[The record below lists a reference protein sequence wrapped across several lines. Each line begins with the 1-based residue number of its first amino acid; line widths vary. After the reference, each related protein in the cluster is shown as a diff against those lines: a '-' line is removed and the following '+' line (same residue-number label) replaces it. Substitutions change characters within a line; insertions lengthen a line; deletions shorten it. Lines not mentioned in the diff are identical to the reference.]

1 MIALP
6 GAACK
11 YASFAIALLRNR
23 ELAGGAPTAA
33 DYAGNGGQFGS
44 RSSLQLGQLM
54 RRIAVFI
61 GTRPEAIKMAPVVAA
76 LERSP
81 HFEPLVVNT
90 GQHRELIEQVIH
102 LFGIRV
108 DRDLAVMQPNQS
120 LAPLLARLLERIDT
134 ALAELQP
141 DMVLAQ
147 GDTSTVF
154 ATALTAF
161 YRQLP
166 FGHVEAGLR
175 TGNLRSPFPEEAN
188 RILTTPLT
196 TLHFAPT
203 DAAAENL
210 RRERI
215 DETRIFITGNTV
227 IDALF
232 MELKRQRQPE
242 VQQQLASHLRER
254 IGPDYGE
261 RPFVLITG
269 HRRENFGAGFDQI
282 CDALATLAARFADH
296 LFIYP
301 VHLNPN
307 VQTVVNQRLGA
318 IENIRLIAPQPY
330 SEFVALLAAC
340 RIALSDSGGVQ
351 EEAPSLGKPVLVMRD
366 TTERPEGIAAGTAKL
381 VGADAATIIAEV
393 SRLLEDAAAY
403 RAMSEAV
410 NPYGDG
416 HAAERILAAIENFFS
431 A

>member
-1 MIALP
+1 MH
-6 GAACK
+6 
-11 YASFAIALLRNR
+11 RV
-23 ELAGGAPTAA
+23 
-33 DYAGNGGQFGS
+33 
-44 RSSLQLGQLM
+44 
-54 RRIAVFI
+54 AVFI

-76 LERSP
+76 LSASDK
-81 HFEPLVVNT
+81 FQSLVVNT
-90 GQHRELIEQVIH
+90 GQHRELIEQVIS
-102 LFGIRV
+102 LFGIHV
-108 DRDLAVMQPNQS
+108 DRDLAVMEPNQA
-120 LAPLLARLLERIDT
+120 LAPLMARLLERIDA

-147 GDTSTVF
+147 GDTSTVL
-154 ATALTAF
+154 ATALAAF
-161 YRQLP
+161 YRQIP

-175 TGNLRSPFPEEAN
+175 TGNLRSPYPEEAN
-188 RILTTPLT
+188 RVLTTPLT
-196 TLHFAPT
+196 SLHFAPT
-203 DAAAENL
+203 AAAAENL
-210 RRERI
+210 RREHI
-215 DETRIFITGNTV
+215 DESRIVVTGNTV

-232 MELKRQRQPE
+232 MELKRQRRPE
-242 VQQQLASHLRER
+242 VEERLRARLRER
-254 IGPDYGE
+254 IGSDYGE

-282 CDALATLAARFADH
+282 CDALAELAARFADH

-307 VQTVVNQRLGA
+307 VQTVVNRRLGTT
-318 IENIRLIAPQPY
+318 ENIRLIEPQPY

-340 RIALSDSGGVQ
+340 RLALSDSGGVQ

-381 VGADAATIIAEV
+381 VGANTATIVAET
-393 SRLLEDAAAY
+393 SRLLDDSAAY

-416 HAAERILAAIENFFS
+416 HAAPRILAAIERFF

>member
-1 MIALP
+1 MH
-6 GAACK
+6 
-11 YASFAIALLRNR
+11 RV
-23 ELAGGAPTAA
+23 
-33 DYAGNGGQFGS
+33 
-44 RSSLQLGQLM
+44 
-54 RRIAVFI
+54 AVFI

-76 LERSP
+76 LSASNK
-81 HFEPLVVNT
+81 FQSVVVNT
-90 GQHRELIEQVIH
+90 GQHRELIEQVIS
-102 LFGIRV
+102 LFGIHV
-108 DRDLAVMQPNQS
+108 DRDLAVMEPNQA
-120 LAPLLARLLERIDT
+120 LAPLMARLLERIDA
-134 ALAELQP
+134 ALADLRP

-147 GDTSTVF
+147 GDTSTVL
-154 ATALTAF
+154 ATALAAF
-161 YRQLP
+161 YRQIP

-175 TGNLRSPFPEEAN
+175 TGNLRSPYPEEAN
-188 RILTTPLT
+188 RVLTTPLT
-196 TLHFAPT
+196 SLHFAPT
-203 DAAAENL
+203 AASAENL

-215 DETRIFITGNTV
+215 AESQIVVTGNTV

-232 MELKRQRQPE
+232 MERERQRRPE
-242 VQQQLASHLRER
+242 VEERLRARLRER
-254 IGPDYGE
+254 IGSDYGE

-282 CDALATLAARFADH
+282 CDALAELAARFVDH

-307 VQTVVNQRLGA
+307 VQTVVNRRLGA
-318 IENIRLIAPQPY
+318 TENIRLIEPQPY

-340 RIALSDSGGVQ
+340 RLALSDSGGVQ

-381 VGADAATIIAEV
+381 VGANTATIVAETA
-393 SRLLEDAAAY
+393 RLLENAAAY

-416 HAAERILAAIENFFS
+416 HAAPRILAAIERFF

>member
-1 MIALP
+1 MLEV
-6 GAACK
+6 
-11 YASFAIALLRNR
+11 AINSAN
-23 ELAGGAPTAA
+23 
-33 DYAGNGGQFGS
+33 S
-44 RSSLQLGQLM
+44 RSPRRGKLM

-76 LERSP
+76 LEQSP
-81 HFEPLVVNT
+81 HFQPLVVNT

-120 LAPLLARLLERIDT
+120 LAPLMARLLERIDA

-161 YRQLP
+161 YRQIP

-203 DAAAENL
+203 AAAADNL
-210 RRERI
+210 RREHI
-215 DETRIFITGNTV
+215 DETRIIVTGNTV

-232 MELKRQRQPE
+232 MELERQRQPE
-242 VQQQLASHLRER
+242 VQQQLAARLRER

-282 CDALATLAARFADH
+282 CDALATLAARFAGS
-296 LFIYP
+296 L
-301 VHLNPN
+301 VHLPGAPESERANRRESPLGSHRKHPPDRPA
-307 VQTVVNQRLGA
+307 TVFR
-318 IENIRLIAPQPY
+318 IRRA
-330 SEFVALLAAC
+330 AWRLAA
-340 RIALSDSGGVQ
+340 
-351 EEAPSLGKPVLVMRD
+351 
-366 TTERPEGIAAGTAKL
+366 
-381 VGADAATIIAEV
+381 
-393 SRLLEDAAAY
+393 
-403 RAMSEAV
+403 
-410 NPYGDG
+410 
-416 HAAERILAAIENFFS
+416 
-431 A
+431 